1 MSNTSNII
9 GDPGENL
16 AALRLAKFG
25 VFKTYF
31 LGEKAPSADFLIEII
46 DADKPYHA
54 LVQVKSIGQEI
65 RYRNTG
71 WMVTPVPKQ
80 KLSALHKR
88 VLPTYVAGVDLIEE
102 RVYVAPAFISSAD
115 HMKLT
120 SGTPPVLVLS
130 NDETSAK
137 ASLTQLKND
146 MIRYWE
152 ANSIPHH
159 KETYDSIL
167 KLPQ

>member
-16 AALRLAKFG
+16 AALRLAKYG
-25 VFKTYF
+25 VFKIYF

-65 RYRNTG
+65 RYRSTG
-71 WMVTPVPKQ
+71 WMITPVPKQ

-102 RVYVAPAFISSAD
+102 RVYIAPAFISSAED
-115 HMKLT
+115 MKLT
-120 SGTPPVLVLS
+120 SGTPPVLILS

-137 ASLTQLKND
+137 AALTQLKND

-152 ANSIPHH
+152 DNSVPQH
-159 KETYDSIL
+159 KETDTPLLRLSH
-167 KLPQ
+167 

>member
-1 MSNTSNII
+1 MSNIANII

-46 DADKPYHA
+46 DEENPYHA
-54 LVQVKSIGQEI
+54 LVQVKSIGQEK

-71 WMVTPVPKQ
+71 WMITPVQ
-80 KLSALHKR
+80 ASKLSALHKR
-88 VLPTYVAGVDLIEE
+88 ILPTYVAGVDLIEE
-102 RVYVAPAFISSAD
+102 KVYVAPAFISSSEE
-115 HMKLT
+115 MKLT
-120 SGTPPVLVLS
+120 SGTPPVLILS
-130 NDETSAK
+130 NDETSARE
-137 ASLTQLKND
+137 SLSQLKND

-152 ANSIPHH
+152 KNSTRQH
-159 KETYDSIL
+159 KETYDSNL
-167 KLPQ
+167 KLPN